1 MSRSHLYV
9 PGNSPEKLA
18 KAPSLGADALM
29 VDLVGTG
36 PDGLGEDQA
45 GARDCVARWL
55 QTVPADLDVWVRINP
70 GPVGHDD
77 LREVVSPALRG
88 LCLAK
93 TESTTQLDALDAV
106 LSTVETEAGLPAR
119 AVSVVPMLES
129 AVAILAAPAIARAP
143 RVVRLHIGEVHLRA
157 ELGLEPSEDEH
168 ELLGLRSQVVLA
180 SAAAGLAPPVAAG
193 SADYRD
199 LDRLRATTVA
209 MRRMG
214 FRGRAC
220 IHPAQVPVV
229 NDVFA

>member
-18 KAPSLGADALM
+18 KAPYVGADALM
-29 VDLVGTG
+29 VDLADAVAPDDKESVRSQVAEWLRTV
-36 PDGLGEDQA
+36 PDGLE
-45 GARDCVARWL
+45 
-55 QTVPADLDVWVRINP
+55 VWVRINP

-77 LREVVSPALRG
+77 LREVVGPGLRG

-106 LSTVETEAGLPAR
+106 LSTVEIEAGLPTR
-119 AVSVVPMLES
+119 AMGVVPMLES
-129 AVAILAAPAIARAP
+129 AVAILAAAAIARAP
-143 RVVRLHIGEVHLRA
+143 RVERLHIGEVDLRA

-180 SAAAGLAPPVAAG
+180 SAAAGLHPPVGAG

-199 LDRLRATTVA
+199 LDRLRATTIA
-209 MRRMG
+209 MRRLG

-229 NDVFA
+229 NEVFA